1 MTYRAALLVGLAI
14 IVGIGAL
21 HAISSQQQ
29 KPPASTATKNTPQNE
44 CAVAATV
51 DYNNANLALL
61 QPGLQN
67 PDLLMSVEREISKRR
82 LQEQFCQ
89 RFAKCLIDPNNQSFD
104 LLYGAAFHSCL
115 PVLDVFDVARARGLH
130 QHAPSNGARP

>member
-115 PVLDVFDVARARGLH
+115 RDEVLEEYDAVERDN
-130 QHAPSNGARP
+130 AP